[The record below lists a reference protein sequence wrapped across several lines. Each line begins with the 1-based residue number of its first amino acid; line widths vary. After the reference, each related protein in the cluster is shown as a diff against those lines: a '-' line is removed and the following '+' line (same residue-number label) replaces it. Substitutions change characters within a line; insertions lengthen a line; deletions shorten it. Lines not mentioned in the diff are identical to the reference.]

1 MTERTPSVPAPQAE
15 VPAPDGEKPAGL
27 SADPIPEAT
36 VQAAEQAA
44 AEAEEKA
51 RTEAAS
57 TLKAL
62 VKAYRAGER
71 SYRAGL
77 LEAGRLADQYLH
89 QRMDLGDKR
98 AAAVQAVEGQLAAH
112 ASSTVDVNRLVGTFH
127 AYRLLCEEPGLSK
140 VDVPYGHYRDCWAL
154 LVERQHKDS
163 PQEQWAL
170 LPGLEQ
176 EARDLFAKSAADG
189 LSKAAVQEAVAGLV
203 REHAARQAEEAAQV
217 QAAADAEAKAR
228 LEAERKALAE
238 ATRAKQEAEAKARE
252 AAEAKAG
259 QKEHAEA
266 EARQAEEA
274 ARRREEEARQAEQER
289 QRAEAEARRAAEEA
303 ERKEAARARQEAK
316 AQRRAA
322 READRG
328 GRREPAPAEPPCRA
342 ENLLAQSRHSTVKDA
357 AEFAAGVVNGHPQP
371 DDVLEE
377 LLSRLAASAQLSGRG
392 KRACRAALV
401 VLTRKDGPSPAELAA
416 ALAPAGN
423 GPVAVPA

>member
-1 MTERTPSVPAPQAE
+1 MTERTSSVPVPQAE
-15 VPAPDGEKPAGL
+15 VPAPDAEKPAGL
-27 SADPIPEAT
+27 SADPIPEAA

-44 AEAEEKA
+44 AEAEEKS

-176 EARDLFAKSAADG
+176 EARDLFAKSAA
-189 LSKAAVQEAVAGLV
+189 
-203 REHAARQAEEAAQV
+203 
-217 QAAADAEAKAR
+217 
-228 LEAERKALAE
+228 ALANRPL
-238 ATRAKQEAEAKARE
+238 ASSSSPGSR
-252 AAEAKAG
+252 
-259 QKEHAEA
+259 
-266 EARQAEEA
+266 RQPSW
-274 ARRREEEARQAEQER
+274 
-289 QRAEAEARRAAEEA
+289 
-303 ERKEAARARQEAK
+303 
-316 AQRRAA
+316 
-322 READRG
+322 G
-328 GRREPAPAEPPCRA
+328 VSLCCRSA
-342 ENLLAQSRHSTVKDA
+342 SRHQQSR
-357 AEFAAGVVNGHPQP
+357 
-371 DDVLEE
+371 
-377 LLSRLAASAQLSGRG
+377 
-392 KRACRAALV
+392 
-401 VLTRKDGPSPAELAA
+401 
-416 ALAPAGN
+416 
-423 GPVAVPA
+423 

>member
-1 MTERTPSVPAPQAE
+1 MTERTPSVPASQAE
-15 VPAPDGEKPAGL
+15 VPPPDAERPAGL
-27 SADPIPEAT
+27 SADPIPEAA

-62 VKAYRAGER
+62 VRAYRAGER

-77 LEAGRLADQYLH
+77 LEAGRLADVYLH

-127 AYRLLCEEPGLSK
+127 AYRLLCEEPGLK
-140 VDVPYGHYRDCWAL
+140 ADVPYGHYRDCWCL

-163 PQEQWAL
+163 PQELWAL

-176 EARDLFAKSAADG
+176 EARELFARAAADG
-189 LSKAAVQEAVAGLV
+189 LSKAAVQEAVSGLV
-203 REHAARQAEEAAQV
+203 RQHAARQAEEAAKA
-217 QAAADAEAKAR
+217 QAAADAEARAR

-238 ATRAKQEAEAKARE
+238 AARAKQEAEAKARE

-259 QKEHAEA
+259 QKPQAEE
-266 EARQAEEA
+266 EARQAEEE

-328 GRREPAPAEPPCRA
+328 GRREPAPAEAPCRA
-342 ENLLAQSRHSTVKDA
+342 ENLLAQSRHATVKDA

-401 VLTRKDGPSPAELAA
+401 VLTRKEGPSPAELAA
-416 ALAPAGN
+416 ALAPSGN
-423 GPVAVPA
+423 GPVAVVA

>member
-1 MTERTPSVPAPQAE
+1 MTERTSSVPVPQAE
-15 VPAPDGEKPAGL
+15 VPAPDAEKPAGL
-27 SADPIPEAT
+27 SADPIPEAA

-112 ASSTVDVNRLVGTFH
+112 ASSTVDVNRLVGRFH

-140 VDVPYGHYRDCWAL
+140 VDVPYGHYRDAWCL
-154 LVERQHKDS
+154 LVERQSKDS

-176 EARDLFAKSAADG
+176 EARDLFARAAADG
-189 LSKAAVQEAVAGLV
+189 LSKAAVQEAVSGLV
-203 REHAARQAEEAAQV
+203 REHAARQAEEAARA
-217 QAAADAEAKAR
+217 QAAADAEAKAK

-238 ATRAKQEAEAKARE
+238 AARAKQEAEAKAE
-252 AAEAKAG
+252 HKPQAE
-259 QKEHAEA
+259 E
-266 EARQAEEA
+266 EARQAEAE

-303 ERKEAARARQEAK
+303 ERKEAARVRQEAK

-328 GRREPAPAEPPCRA
+328 GRKEPPPAEPPCRA
-342 ENLLAQSRHSTVKDA
+342 ENLLAQSRHATVKDA